1 MSSRKRGSNSAAR
14 RKAAATCVAK
24 QTVLWPRTNAL
35 VGALYN
41 RYANE
46 VQWPQG
52 APDSVKQNFAHV
64 LAQALAPLHFSDREK
79 TQPAIGDSSHAA
91 LQACLDSCHATQPR
105 GVTRS
110 LSGSGEHL
118 PAKGTT
124 SNSDAGCLQA
134 QMTAQIKRMHDEIV
148 ALQRQVAILQAHLS
162 DATGYI
168 AVAVHPQLD
177 ASPAHSQCAWQGHPS
192 ETPRCIAKVI

>member
-1 MSSRKRGSNSAAR
+1 MGVCIELIPMSSRKRGSNSAAR

-41 RYANE
+41 RYTNE

-79 TQPAIGDSSHAA
+79 TQPAIGDGSHAA
-91 LQACLDSCHATQPR
+91 LQACHDSGHAAQPR

-110 LSGSGEHL
+110 LSGSGEERRKCSM
-118 PAKGTT
+118 PETT
-124 SNSDAGCLQA
+124 CMGVD
-134 QMTAQIKRMHDEIV
+134 
-148 ALQRQVAILQAHLS
+148 LS
-162 DATGYI
+162 LI
-168 AVAVHPQLD
+168 H
-177 ASPAHSQCAWQGHPS
+177 
-192 ETPRCIAKVI
+192 I